1 MQRTTCLLCG
11 APLTFCGD
19 FQAHPV
25 MEDCTV
31 RYTDAWGVAI
41 DRPPTSPENGQ
52 ISVAAYPFVED
63 VLGEVFAA
71 SGLERLGGAST
82 GRGWSSFSTFQRCP
96 LLWKRKYIEKRKPAL
111 LMESPSLAV
120 GTLVHAFLAAHYTRQ
135 MDPGYPLGPDELF
148 QVVRAKADPKF
159 VEESWRIYRAYA
171 LYYTSEEIQP
181 IAIEYDLKDPRTG
194 ESCRYDLVAFF
205 PEPVAGRPAG
215 TYIVEH
221 KTAGRFD
228 ADTIDGWVN
237 DGEIIGEV
245 ALWKKLGLDHRFG
258 TLQGILVN
266 IIGKQKDPQFH
277 RTFISPE
284 SWQVDAHLDD
294 LRRWEG
300 LITLAQATDN
310 FPRARSGCVTRYG
323 RCTYWDAC
331 ATGEL

>member
-11 APLTFCGD
+11 ALLDPRGS
-19 FQAHPV
+19 FQAHPDT
-25 MEDCTV
+25 EDCTV

-41 DRPPTSPENGQ
+41 EEPAASTEAGQ

-120 GTLVHAFLAAHYTRQ
+120 GTLVHVFLAAHYSRRA
-135 MDPGYPLGPDELF
+135 DPSYPLGPDEIF
-148 QVVRAKADPKF
+148 AGVRAKADPKF
-159 VEESWRIYRAYA
+159 VEEAWRLFRAYA
-171 LYYTSEEIQP
+171 LYYSGEVIEP
-181 IAIEYDLKDPRTG
+181 IAVEYDLKDPRTG

-205 PEPVAGRPAG
+205 PESIAGRPAG

-258 TLQGILVN
+258 KLQGILVN